1 MTAVF
6 AAVFLFSPH
15 KAAALDSHASSPDGM
30 IQRRDMAGRNILLPA
45 SPERVV
51 GLSASIIEIIFELGK
66 GSKIVGAV
74 SHSDYPEE
82 AKTLPV
88 LGPYSK
94 PDLEKLVAIKPDLCI
109 AMKDGNPED
118 SVRMIESFGI
128 PVFVVDTS
136 CLSGIYE
143 AIFSIGQILGAEA
156 EASRIKKSMETK
168 ISYVREKVLKAKR
181 PGVVFEVNS
190 EPLILAGKGTFID
203 EMINLAGGTNLIRQ
217 GADYP
222 RLSREK
228 AVVLMPEVVII
239 SGMVEE
245 KRTRAWWRNFSYVP
259 AVKNNRI
266 YHVSPDVFLRPTPR
280 MAGCIEE
287 LAKIM
292 HPELF

>member
-1 MTAVF
+1 MAAVF
-6 AAVFLFSPH
+6 AAVFLFSQSR
-15 KAAALDSHASSPDGM
+15 AAALDNHASLADGM
-30 IQRRDMAGRNILLPA
+30 ISRRDMAGRNIILPA
-45 SPERVV
+45 RPERVV
-51 GLSASIIEIIFELGK
+51 GLSASIIEIIYELGK
-66 GSKIVGAV
+66 GSRIVGAV

-82 AKTLPV
+82 AKNLPV

-136 CLSGIYE
+136 CLAGIYE
-143 AIFSIGQILGAEA
+143 AITSIGQVLGAES
-156 EASRIKKSMETK
+156 EASGIKESMKKRISSVQER
-168 ISYVREKVLKAKR
+168 ILNAKR

-203 EMINLAGGTNLIRQ
+203 EMINLAGGTNLIRE
-217 GADYP
+217 GSDYP

-228 AVVLMPEVVII
+228 AVVLMPEVIII
-239 SGMVEE
+239 SGMVVE
-245 KRTRAWWRNFSYVP
+245 KRTRDWWRNFSYVP
-259 AVKNNRI
+259 AVKNERI